1 MNYLFLSE
9 SFYPHYGGA
18 ELATYLYAKRL
29 AGKGNKIVVLT
40 NRFPNEPEV
49 SRSKNIVIYRLN
61 LLKNNDSKYSVFFR
75 FDTLISSFLRRLVK
89 WSDIVYIPRLWLNA
103 IPYVKKLGK
112 PVMVHLHDYF
122 PICPLSTIFEFEKKS
137 TCSSPYCKPSCVWL
151 TERYQNRTQSNAF
164 LSSVLNPTL
173 GSWIGGLV
181 NFADSIICVSNAQ
194 KEILVRR
201 LPNLQKKIHVIYNP
215 MPDVSDI
222 ALEGNDFGYFGG
234 NNQFKGISV
243 LCESLKIIKKQ
254 GQYNPII
261 YATKMLT
268 QNYSYNS
275 YLGKLGV
282 VAYDKLGLTEFEQ
295 MYSSIQTVIVPS
307 IWPEPLP
314 YVVAEALIRGRLL
327 IASKIG
333 GIPELLNGC
342 RGVIEVEPSNT
353 IQLADAISKIMN
365 IDDEEKMRMGRQNR
379 ETFLRRF
386 NDEANLN
393 RFISLAES
401 LI

>member
-1 MNYLFLSE
+1 
-9 SFYPHYGGA
+9 
-18 ELATYLYAKRL
+18 
-29 AGKGNKIVVLT
+29 VLT